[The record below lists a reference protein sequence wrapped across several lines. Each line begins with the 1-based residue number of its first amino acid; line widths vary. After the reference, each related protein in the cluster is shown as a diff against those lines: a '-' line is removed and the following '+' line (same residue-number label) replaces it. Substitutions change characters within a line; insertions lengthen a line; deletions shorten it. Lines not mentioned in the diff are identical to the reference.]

1 MPACYSHY
9 NRMKILNVN
18 SFLFKWLKN
27 SSSLYVYSVSLE
39 KLFSSVSR
47 KGSILTRFLKRIMEV
62 LKHSVDIAAFLGSI
76 EFTNVD
82 YLTTNTS
89 QKLNAL
95 FKFCLSIT
103 LHSHNSEISETSNW

>member
-1 MPACYSHY
+1 M
-9 NRMKILNVN
+9 VEEQQ
-18 SFLFKWLKN
+18 F
-27 SSSLYVYSVSLE
+27 SLCIFCKSNEVE
-39 KLFSSVSR
+39 MLFSSVSR
-47 KGSILTRFLKRIMEV
+47 KGSILMRFLKRIMEV

-103 LHSHNSEISETSNW
+103 LHSHN